1 MEVAA
6 HWSSQRLHVSR
17 NWCCKDFTYPAGRSF
32 KQATWAQWQTY
43 SFFLPKTV
51 FSEKKKIKNLL
62 CCPVVDGSLVASH
75 MSLRN
80 KTDFNVTLLMVLI
93 AGKVDIIWNT
103 CQVLGDALNI
113 LFLRVCVCSV
123 SQWCPTL
130 CDLMDC
136 SPPGSSVHG
145 IFQAKIVERGCCF
158 LHKEIFPTQGSN
170 LWLISPAL
178 ADRFFT
184 QQSPLILYI
193 DP

>member
-1 MEVAA
+1 M
-6 HWSSQRLHVSR
+6 
-17 NWCCKDFTYPAGRSF
+17 
-32 KQATWAQWQTY
+32 
-43 SFFLPKTV
+43 
-51 FSEKKKIKNLL
+51 
-62 CCPVVDGSLVASH
+62 VDGSLVASH

-158 LHKEIFPTQGSN
+158 LHEEIFPTQGSN
-170 LWLISPAL
+170 L
-178 ADRFFT
+178 
-184 QQSPLILYI
+184 
-193 DP
+193 

>member
-1 MEVAA
+1 M
-6 HWSSQRLHVSR
+6 
-17 NWCCKDFTYPAGRSF
+17 
-32 KQATWAQWQTY
+32 
-43 SFFLPKTV
+43 
-51 FSEKKKIKNLL
+51 
-62 CCPVVDGSLVASH
+62 VDGSLVASH

-136 SPPGSSVHG
+136 SPPGSSVQGNLQARILEWVAMPSLQG
-145 IFQAKIVERGCCF
+145 IFPPRD
-158 LHKEIFPTQGSN
+158 SN
-170 LWLISPAL
+170 PGLPHCGQ
-178 ADRFFT
+178 T
-184 QQSPLILYI
+184 LYY
-193 DP
+193 